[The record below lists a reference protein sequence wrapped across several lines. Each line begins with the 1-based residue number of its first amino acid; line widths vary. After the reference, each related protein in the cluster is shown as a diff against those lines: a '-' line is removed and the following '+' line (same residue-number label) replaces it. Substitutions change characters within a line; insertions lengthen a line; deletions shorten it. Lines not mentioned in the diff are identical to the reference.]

1 MSSERYIIKEPWYKK
16 YARTGSTILSLLV
29 LCMFFSIATPD
40 FLNAQNLMSI
50 VRACSVTIIMTMGML
65 IVILTGGID
74 LSVGPIIA
82 VVGVLLATMLVGGM
96 HPWLAVVLAILLGC
110 FMGFING
117 FFVSVF
123 KLQAF
128 LVTLA
133 TQTIFRGFSLLYT
146 KGRPV
151 SNVPSSFCSVVG
163 GKIGGWLPMP
173 VVIMIA
179 TVIIFALVVKYR
191 KVGVYAYAIG
201 SNEEASRLSGI
212 HVTKY
217 KIYIYMI
224 DGLLCA
230 LAAVTMLGRLG
241 AAEPTAAAGYEL
253 NAISACAIGGASLAG
268 GKGSV
273 MGAVIGALIMQ
284 VLTNGM
290 TLLNVQSYY
299 QQIVTGIVILIAV
312 LIDRFMN
319 RETK

>member
-1 MSSERYIIKEPWYKK
+1 MNNERYIIKEPWYKR
-16 YARTGSTILSLLV
+16 YARTGSTILSLLA
-29 LCMFFSIATPD
+29 LCVIFTIATPD
-40 FLNAQNLMSI
+40 FLNPLNLMAI

-82 VVGVLLATMLVGGM
+82 VVGVMLATMLVNGM
-96 HPWLAVVLAILLGC
+96 SPWIAVPLALLLGC

-151 SNVPSSFCSVVG
+151 PNVPSSFCSVVG
-163 GKIGGWLPMP
+163 GKIGSWLPVP
-173 VVIMIA
+173 VVIMVVA
-179 TVIIFALVVKYR
+179 VIIFALVVKYL

-212 HVTKY
+212 NVTKY

-224 DGLLCA
+224 SGFLCA

-241 AAEPTAAAGYEL
+241 AAEPTAATGYEL
-253 NAISACAIGGASLAG
+253 DAISACAIGGASLAG
-268 GKGSV
+268 GKGTV

-284 VLTNGM
+284 VLINGM

-312 LIDRFMN
+312 LIDRFTN
-319 RETK
+319 KETK